1 MPSFFFYFLVSS
13 NNFSLSPEFMQCL
26 ICSTC
31 LLISI
36 LVPWIAKENF
46 SHISQGETWG
56 QTFFEE
62 RKLFRMKKVT
72 GQTLA
77 KLGSGSMV
85 PFYPT
90 TSSFWEISGKY
101 KYTNEYQTMIRFS
114 CTNLCSFVCYPYDN
128 QLSYADGNKRG
139 WMISCNSWEEK
150 HCRYI

>member
-1 MPSFFFYFLVSS
+1 MCYGTSEGGGDLT
-13 NNFSLSPEFMQCL
+13 SPELIQCL

-31 LLISI
+31 PLISI
-36 LVPWIAKENF
+36 LVPSIAKENF

-85 PFYPT
+85 VMVVWWT
-90 TSSFWEISGKY
+90 CG
-101 KYTNEYQTMIRFS
+101 
-114 CTNLCSFVCYPYDN
+114 
-128 QLSYADGNKRG
+128 
-139 WMISCNSWEEK
+139 
-150 HCRYI
+150 